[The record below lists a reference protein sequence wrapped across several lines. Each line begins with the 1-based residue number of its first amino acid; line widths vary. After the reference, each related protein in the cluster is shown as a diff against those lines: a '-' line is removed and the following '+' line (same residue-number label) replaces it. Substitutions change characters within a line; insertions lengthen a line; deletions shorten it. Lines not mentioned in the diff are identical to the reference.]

1 MHNISMTF
9 VYQVL
14 INYDSG
20 NCVQLTIQED
30 VCLTTVIIILECLG
44 LLFYNFINLDVIF
57 AIKTTIVN
65 SLTLRI

>member
-44 LLFYNFINLDVIF
+44 LLFYNFIWM
-57 AIKTTIVN
+57 
-65 SLTLRI
+65 